1 MCSYRHYQGAHV
13 LWRNCCSD
21 RSRRCAGN
29 LQAIGI
35 PDAHASLQ
43 GFLEVRKSYDCF
55 EIEKRAGNNA
65 GGWQNYRRCPACVQ
79 EQIQPGVTTA
89 YLNRLAEE
97 YILSHNATP
106 AFKGYNGFP
115 ASICASVNAQVVHGF
130 PNDIPLKEG
139 DIISIDIGAF
149 YKGYCGDAARTFPVG
164 NISDEA
170 AALIETTKESFFEG
184 LKYAR
189 LGYRLSDIS
198 HAIQSYVEARG
209 FSVVKSFVGHGIGQ
223 KMHEDPQ
230 VPNYG
235 PPGMGPRLRPGM
247 TLAIEPMVNQ
257 GTDEVEILADGWTV

>member
-1 MCSYRHYQGAHV
+1 MII
-13 LWRNCCSD
+13 L
-21 RSRRCAGN
+21 
-29 LQAIGI
+29 
-35 PDAHASLQ
+35 
-43 GFLEVRKSYDCF
+43 KSNK
-55 EIEKRAGNNA
+55 EIEIMQEAGRITA
-65 GGWQNYRRCPACVQ
+65 AALRVIQ
-79 EQIQPGVTTA
+79 EQIRPGVTTA
-89 YLNRLAEE
+89 HLNKLGEE
-97 YILSHNATP
+97 YILKHNARP

-115 ASICASVNAQVVHGF
+115 ASICASVNEQVIHGF
-130 PNDIPLKEG
+130 PNDVELKEG
-139 DIISIDIGAF
+139 DIASIDVGAF

-164 NISDEA
+164 KISSDA
-170 AALIETTKESFFEG
+170 AALIETAEKAFFEG

-223 KMHEDPQ
+223 RMHEDPQ

-257 GTDEVEILADGWTV
+257 GTDEVEILKDGWTVLTKDRRLSAHYENTIAITDGDPIILTLEG